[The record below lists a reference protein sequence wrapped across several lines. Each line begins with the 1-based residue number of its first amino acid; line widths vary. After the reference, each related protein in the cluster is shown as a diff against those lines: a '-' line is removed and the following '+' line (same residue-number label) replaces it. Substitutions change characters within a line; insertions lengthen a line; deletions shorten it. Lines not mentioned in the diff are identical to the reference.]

1 MASTKP
7 KRTNNMNATETRARP
22 GSAAA
27 IHPGAVPRAGWR
39 ERSFFAPSRD
49 LLDDTTRAILSFG
62 TMIRALVFDFDGLIL
77 DTEEPVYRSWL
88 EVYEAHGEELPFER
102 WVQIVGSTTIGFHP
116 QHHLEE
122 RLGRSLPKEVL
133 DRRIGR
139 RTELVL
145 ANNLLPGVVEH
156 LDAAKASGFKVGVA
170 SSSTSEWVSGHLA
183 RLGILDRFDCVR
195 CRGGVTNVK
204 PEPDLYLAV
213 LECLGVG
220 ASDAIAI
227 EDSPNGV
234 LAAKR
239 AGMRC
244 VATPTAITA
253 RLDLSQADLVLGSL
267 AELTLA
273 ELVRRVVPA

>member
-1 MASTKP
+1 
-7 KRTNNMNATETRARP
+7 
-22 GSAAA
+22 
-27 IHPGAVPRAGWR
+27 
-39 ERSFFAPSRD
+39 
-49 LLDDTTRAILSFG
+49 
-62 TMIRALVFDFDGLIL
+62 MIRALVFDFDGLIL

-88 EVYEAHGEELPFER
+88 EVYRAHGEELPFER

-133 DRRIGR
+133 DRRVGR

-145 ANNLLPGVVEH
+145 AEKLLPGVAEH
-156 LDAAKASGFKVGVA
+156 LEEARSSGLKLGVA
-170 SSSTSEWVSGHLA
+170 SSSTRDWVSGHLA
-183 RLGILDRFDCVR
+183 RLGILDRFDCLR
-195 CRGGVTNVK
+195 CRDDVTNVK

-213 LECLGVG
+213 LNCLGVL
-220 ASDAIAI
+220 ATEAIAI

-244 VATPTAITA
+244 VAIPNSITA
-253 RLDLSQADLVLGSL
+253 RLDLGQADLLLSSL
-267 AELTLA
+267 ADVTLDELLRKVA
-273 ELVRRVVPA
+273 QS